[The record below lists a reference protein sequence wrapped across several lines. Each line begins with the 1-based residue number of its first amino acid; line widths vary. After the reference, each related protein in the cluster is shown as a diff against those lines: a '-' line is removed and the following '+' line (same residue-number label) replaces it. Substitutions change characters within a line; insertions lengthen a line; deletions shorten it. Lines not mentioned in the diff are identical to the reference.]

1 MKKRIIVL
9 FSLLTFI
16 ITSNLGVLTTSAQ
29 TLDKGT
35 DNNAKYKVFNG
46 YGELM
51 YTSDSLE
58 DAEQYLA
65 ALNSNTSERSIS
77 SVFKVARTAFKKLPN
92 LSTPVMVLCVTYKVG
107 QYALGKADVSDI
119 INEIIPL
126 NTLKEIAAS
135 LDEVILYS
143 RSSKIFNPYPPHSY
157 EGAMWKKNNFY
168 YVRVAS

>member
-1 MKKRIIVL
+1 M
-9 FSLLTFI
+9 
-16 ITSNLGVLTTSAQ
+16 
-29 TLDKGT
+29 
-35 DNNAKYKVFNG
+35 FNG

-92 LSTPVMVLCVTYKVG
+92 LSTPVMVLCVTY
-107 QYALGKADVSDI
+107 SDI
-119 INEIIPL
+119 IIEIIPL

-135 LDEVILYS
+135 LDEVIIYS
-143 RSSKIFNPYPPHSY
+143 RSSKIFNPYSPHSY
-157 EGAMWKKNNFY
+157 QGSMWKKNNFY